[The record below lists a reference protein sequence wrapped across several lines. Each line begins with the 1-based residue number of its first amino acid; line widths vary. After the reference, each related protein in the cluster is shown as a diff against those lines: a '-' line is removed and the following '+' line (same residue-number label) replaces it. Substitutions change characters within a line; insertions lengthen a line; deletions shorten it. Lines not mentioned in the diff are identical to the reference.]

1 METMTVCAVC
11 GNKNAEAAIPS
22 GLAPVSSPQCLSCQ
36 KVGAEPLEVVHTW
49 IALNGGTEKCAEFA
63 RGIVSIY
70 SGASINWQRIVELY
84 NANEEEILTGVEDN
98 FPHLG
103 ANITKDYLE
112 GIDDK
117 DDDIEYIDEKK

>member
-1 METMTVCAVC
+1 M
-11 GNKNAEAAIPS
+11 S
-22 GLAPVSSPQCLSCQ
+22 YLSKSRRWAFRGC
-36 KVGAEPLEVVHTW
+36 
-49 IALNGGTEKCAEFA
+49 ALNGGTEKSAEFA

-70 SGASINWQRIVELY
+70 SGASINWQQIVELY
-84 NANEEEILTGVEDN
+84 NANEEEILAGVEDN

-112 GIDDK
+112 GIDDDDD

>member
-1 METMTVCAVC
+1 MVELRSVL
-11 GNKNAEAAIPS
+11 NSLEALYPFTA
-22 GLAPVSSPQCLSCQ
+22 GRA
-36 KVGAEPLEVVHTW
+36 
-49 IALNGGTEKCAEFA
+49 
-63 RGIVSIY
+63 
-70 SGASINWQRIVELY
+70 INWQQIVELY
-84 NANEEEILTGVEDN
+84 NANEEEILAGVEDN